1 LVALI
6 IRTHLQT
13 SLPRPVEIETMRD
26 CEGIIAFRL
35 SSPSGMCAASSWIK
49 KRREEAS
56 NDVCS
61 AWTRV
66 DCSAGL
72 PDDSLMKRRSG
83 STRED
88 ATIPRHNTAERKI
101 AVMGRSNSM
110 PAKKWLSRLRDM
122 ESQLDKV
129 LDDIYKGEVP
139 LKDARAKLREFEKQL
154 KELKS
159 KLK

>member
-1 LVALI
+1 
-6 IRTHLQT
+6 
-13 SLPRPVEIETMRD
+13 
-26 CEGIIAFRL
+26 
-35 SSPSGMCAASSWIK
+35 
-49 KRREEAS
+49 
-56 NDVCS
+56 
-61 AWTRV
+61 
-66 DCSAGL
+66 
-72 PDDSLMKRRSG
+72 
-83 STRED
+83 
-88 ATIPRHNTAERKI
+88 
-101 AVMGRSNSM
+101 M